1 MALVLGNETRIY
13 CSIKCRTR
21 KCVYLG
27 NKFVMRLG
35 LGEFMQN
42 FLSYLSQNEDLFD
55 FHFDK

>member
-1 MALVLGNETRIY
+1 M
-13 CSIKCRTR
+13 
-21 KCVYLG
+21 YLG